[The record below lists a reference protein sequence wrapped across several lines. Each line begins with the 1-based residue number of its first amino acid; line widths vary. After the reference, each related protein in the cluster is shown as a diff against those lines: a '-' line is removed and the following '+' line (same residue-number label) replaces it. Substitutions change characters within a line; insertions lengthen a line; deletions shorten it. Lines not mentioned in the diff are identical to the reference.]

1 MKELEINNIA
11 SAQRLL
17 IWAFI
22 ISIVGAATKIPIIW
36 FPAVIFLIFCAYK
49 TSKAMEFSTAASVF
63 WGMAML
69 LPGLS
74 TICILILNY
83 KITFVLRAHGLKV
96 GLLGVKPSD
105 LPTKPAID

>member
-1 MKELEINNIA
+1 MKELAINSTA

-22 ISIVGAATKIPIIW
+22 ISMVGAATKIPIVW
-36 FPAVIFLIFCAYK
+36 FAAVIFLIFCVYK
-49 TSKAMEFSTAASVF
+49 TSKAMGFSTAASIF

-83 KITFVLRAHGLKV
+83 KTTCVLRAHGLKV

-105 LPTKPAID
+105 LPIKPTIG